1 MRSLSFLLALALLAS
16 CGPKSATPVTPVLPG
31 DGDSNVAKPG
41 DPKPVAA
48 KDPWAGRKDLIKT
61 PATKPPAKIDLPVI
75 ERFTLKNGLK
85 VFVVKSDHLPTVGMQ
100 LAIMAGRAD
109 EPKARLGVSSFVAGM
124 LTKGTKKKDA
134 LAIAKAIDF
143 VGGALQA
150 DASFEATVVSCSVM
164 AKDLGTCLG
173 LVPEVLTSPSFPKD
187 EMTKVRDQLLAEVRQ
202 RLDDAGQL
210 AGAHFQNLLWG
221 EEHVRGWV
229 SSEQSIAAIGRDD
242 LVAWHK
248 TWFSPT
254 NAMLTVAGDVD
265 VPKLKKDLEKAFAGW
280 QKKKT
285 PPRPTYG
292 EPKLDRVKVR
302 LVDKPKQ
309 TQTHIRI
316 GHYGIAHDDPRFF
329 QTLVWNY
336 ALGGGAFSSRL
347 MKVVRSEGGKSY
359 GASSSFDRNL
369 DKGSFVAA
377 TFTRSAETIATVD
390 LVRQELEK
398 MQKEGPSQSEVA
410 DAIANLAGSYA
421 VRYESA
427 DDIASALLAA
437 EMHGFG
443 EEYLETYAVKIGQVD
458 AKAAQK
464 AAAEILD
471 PVRFVIVL
479 VGDAAV
485 IEPQLEKAGWAYEK
499 VRFTDPI
506 GMPSG
511 ELPKVDPEDEKKARK
526 FLDDALAAKGKK
538 IADVKTLKMKAKG
551 TLVAQKQPLAVTI
564 ERTFMAPDKMRVDL
578 VVDIPQQGK
587 ANISY
592 ALDGDSGWQ
601 LGPDGT
607 VDEIPASDVA
617 VLVEQRWH
625 DPEFILTRHLEKGT
639 KVYPMPDEKAE
650 GKTYAVIT
658 LVSGDGVSTAT
669 LYIERKS
676 KLLVQLAYP
685 ESGGV
690 TVDVFGDYKTVD
702 GVQIAH
708 KRVSQSGDEA
718 AELEIESVELDPAVD
733 ASVFAKPKPK
743 AKTKSEPKPKSE

>member
-1 MRSLSFLLALALLAS
+1 MRSLSALVIAALLAA
-16 CGPKSATPVTPVLPG
+16 CPAKSTTPVTPVLPG
-31 DGDSNVAKPG
+31 DGDTNVAKPG
-41 DPKPVAA
+41 DPRVDKGS
-48 KDPWAGRKDLIKT
+48 DPWAGRKDLIET
-61 PATKPPAKIDLPVI
+61 PPAKPPAKLELPAI
-75 ERFTLKNGLK
+75 ETFTLKNGLK
-85 VFVVKSDHLPTVGMQ
+85 VFVVKSDHLPTVGLQ
-100 LAIMAGRAD
+100 LAIIAGRAD
-109 EPKARLGVSSFVAGM
+109 EPKQKVGVSSFVAGM
-124 LTKGTKKKDA
+124 LTKGTKKRNA

-143 VGGALQA
+143 VGGALGA
-150 DASFEATVVSCSVM
+150 DASFEATVVSCSAM
-164 AKDLGTCLG
+164 AKDLGTCLS
-173 LVPEVLTSPSFPKD
+173 LVPEIVTQPSFAKD
-187 EMTKVRDQLLAEVRQ
+187 EMTKVRDLLLAEVRQ

-221 EEHVRGWV
+221 DDHVRGWV

-248 TWFSPT
+248 TWFSPS

-265 VPKLKKDLEKAFAGW
+265 VPKLKKDLEKAFGTW
-280 QKKKT
+280 TKKKT
-285 PPRPTYG
+285 PSRPTYA
-292 EPKLDRVKVR
+292 EPKLERVKVR

-316 GHYGIAHDDPRFF
+316 GHFGIAHDDPRFF
-329 QTLVWNY
+329 DTLVWNY

-347 MKVVRSEGGKSY
+347 MKVVRSEGGKTY

-377 TFTRSAETIATVD
+377 TFTRSAETLATVD
-390 LVRQELEK
+390 LVREELEK
-398 MQKEGPSQSEVA
+398 MQKTGPNDAEVA

-427 DDIASALLAA
+427 DDVASALLAA

-443 EEYLETYAVKIGQVD
+443 KEYLENYAVEIGKVD
-458 AKAAQK
+458 VAAARK

-506 GMPSG
+506 GMPST
-511 ELPKVDPEDEKKARK
+511 ELPKVDPADEKKARD
-526 FLDDALAAKGKK
+526 FLDAALVAKGKK
-538 IADVKTLKMKAKG
+538 IATIKTLRMKAKG
-551 TLVAQKQPLAVTI
+551 KLVAQKTPLDVEI

-578 VVDIPQQGK
+578 VVDVPQMGTQE
-587 ANISY
+587 ISY
-592 ALDGDSGWQ
+592 ALDGDTGWQ
-601 LGPDGT
+601 AAPDGS

-639 KVYPMPDEKAE
+639 KVFPMPDEKAE

-690 TVDVFGDYKTVD
+690 TVDVFGDYKDVD
-702 GVQIAH
+702 GVKIAH
-708 KRVSQSGDEA
+708 KRVSQSGEEA
-718 AELEIESVELDPAVD
+718 AELEIVSVELDPKVD
-733 ASVFAKPKPK
+733 PAIFEKPK
-743 AKTKSEPKPKSE
+743 AKAKAKPKAPKSK